1 MSKFTLTSGLNESS
15 LFKKKKTDCQKIDLI
30 QDIYQKENVII
41 SIIFS
46 INSSILLFFNS
57 FLAVN
62 YNVLKDWKEGL

>member
-1 MSKFTLTSGLNESS
+1 MNRAYL
-15 LFKKKKTDCQKIDLI
+15 KKKQIVKIFDLI

>member
-1 MSKFTLTSGLNESS
+1 MNRAYL
-15 LFKKKKTDCQKIDLI
+15 KKKQIVKKFDLI

>member
-1 MSKFTLTSGLNESS
+1 MNRAYL
-15 LFKKKKTDCQKIDLI
+15 KKKKTDCQKIDLI